1 MKRITTTIFL
11 SISISIG
18 LTATP
23 LSALSSQ
30 AQPPVRG
37 SCPQYEPL
45 LKKYHLPVKEMS
57 FVLWRE
63 SKCEKFAIGWNY
75 YKGKSHLDCKLA
87 PANIYKNCAAVKS
100 FDVGISQINSGWK
113 SVVARV
119 CKRPRRQLIK
129 SLSNPECN
137 IKVAKYLYDNG
148 GMAHWRGSS
157 GS

>member
-30 AQPPVRG
+30 AEKPVPG

-45 LKKYHLPVKEMS
+45 LKKYQLPVKQFS
-57 FVLWRE
+57 YILWRE
-63 SKCEKFAIGWNY
+63 SKCQTMAIGWNY
-75 YKGKSHLDCKLA
+75 KPGKGPQDCVLS
-87 PANIYKNCAAVKS
+87 PAKTYRFCNAVS
-100 FDVGISQINSGWK
+100 SYDIGISQVNSTWK

-119 CKRPRRQLIK
+119 CKRPRRQIIK
-129 SLSNPECN
+129 SLTNPECN

-148 GMAHWRGSS
+148 GIGHWRGSS

>member
-30 AQPPVRG
+30 AEKPVPG
-37 SCPQYEPL
+37 SCPKYEPL
-45 LKKYHLPVKEMS
+45 LKKYKLPVKQMS

-63 SKCEKFAIGWNY
+63 SKCEPKAIGWNY
-75 YKGKSHLDCKLA
+75 HKGKSSRDCKLA
-87 PANIYKNCAAVKS
+87 PAHIYKNCDAVKS
-100 FDVGISQINSGWK
+100 YDVGISQVNSTWNR
-113 SVVARV
+113 VVAKV

-129 SLSNPECN
+129 SLSDPECN

>member
-11 SISISIG
+11 SMSIFIG
-18 LTATP
+18 FTATP
-23 LSALSSQ
+23 LSALSSP
-30 AQPPVRG
+30 AKPPVQA
-37 SCPQYEPL
+37 SCPKYEPL
-45 LKKYHLPVKEMS
+45 LKKYKLPVKEMS

-63 SKCEKFAIGWNY
+63 SKCQPKAIGWNY
-75 YKGKSHLDCKLA
+75 YKGKSHLDCKLS
-87 PANIYKNCAAVKS
+87 PAHIYKKCSAVKS
-100 FDVGISQINSGWK
+100 FDVGLSQVNSTWNR
-113 SVVARV
+113 VVAKV

-148 GMAHWRGSS
+148 GMAHWLGSS

>member
-30 AQPPVRG
+30 AQQPVPG

-57 FVLWRE
+57 YILWRE
-63 SKCEKFAIGWNY
+63 SKCEPKAIGWNY
-75 YKGKSHLDCKLA
+75 KKGKGPQDCALS
-87 PANIYKNCAAVKS
+87 PASTYRNCSAVS
-100 FDVGISQINSGWK
+100 SYDVGISQINSGWK
-113 SVVARV
+113 TVVAQV

-129 SLSNPECN
+129 SLTNPECN

-148 GMAHWRGSS
+148 GMHHWRGSS
-157 GS
+157 GA